1 MSEQGSLSD
10 DGINQSF
17 GYKQELRRALKL
29 FSLYA
34 VAFSIISITTGISLN
49 YAAAIGALGP
59 ASIWLWVVASLGQL
73 LIALVVAE
81 LGTRIPLAGY
91 SYQWGARLVNTAYG
105 WFTGFIGLAYLS
117 VGAAAI
123 NFLVVAPLVATLL
136 EPVLHTN
143 PENPTTNLVITLVIF
158 AANLTVNILSIAL
171 AARINNV
178 AVFTEIVGM
187 VGFAVVVFIAWAI
200 HPTHGLDFLLSTGSA
215 NTGALVLVALPAAA
229 LMGIFTIVGFELAA
243 DLGEEA
249 IGARITVPKAVVWSV
264 ASSAVLGLIALIGF
278 TIALPNDYSKIA
290 ASATPLVEIVNQWLG
305 SGLATVF
312 LVLVIFSILA
322 LDVVGLAATGRLV
335 FAMARDNILPASGF
349 LRVVNPQTRT
359 PIRALVSASL
369 LGLLFTLLG
378 YYIEVTG
385 TGKDAFF
392 ALVGATSTLPFIVY
406 FLTVLAYVLR
416 RDRMASLPQAFN
428 LGPWAKPVMFAALAW
443 TLIALGL
450 LMIPK
455 IFWLT
460 DAIVVVVLLVATV
473 WYFAVLRG
481 RLSRGEAG
489 VEQLRADAPATPAV
503 SPGD

>member
-1 MSEQGSLSD
+1 MSELELAD
-10 DGINQSF
+10 DRINQSF

-49 YAAAIGALGP
+49 YAAAIGAMGP
-59 ASIWLWVVASLGQL
+59 ASIWLWIIASAGQML
-73 LIALVVAE
+73 VALVVAE

-117 VGAAAI
+117 VGSAAI
-123 NFLVVAPLVATLL
+123 NYLVVAPLIATLL
-136 EPVLHTN
+136 QPVIHTDPGNPHTN
-143 PENPTTNLVITLVIF
+143 FVITLVIF
-158 AANLTVNILSIAL
+158 AAILVINIVSIAL

-187 VGFAVVVFIAWAI
+187 VGFAIAVFIAWAI
-200 HPTHGLDFLLSTGSA
+200 HPNHGLSFLFTTGSA
-215 NTGALVLVALPAAA
+215 NTGGLLLVALPAAA

-249 IGARITVPKAVVWSV
+249 IGARITVPKAVLWSV
-264 ASSAVLGLIALIGF
+264 ASSAILGMIALIGF
-278 TIALPNDYSKIA
+278 TIALPNDFSKIA
-290 ASATPLVEIVNQWLG
+290 ASSTPLVDIVNQWLG
-305 SGLATVF
+305 GYPATVF

-322 LDVVGLAATGRLV
+322 LDVVGLAGTGRLI
-335 FAMARDNILPASGF
+335 FAMARDNILPGSSI
-349 LRVVNPQTRT
+349 LRQVNPQTQT
-359 PIRALVSASL
+359 PIRALVTGSL
-369 LGLLFTLLG
+369 LGLLFTIYG
-378 YYIEVTG
+378 YYITVSG
-385 TGKDAFF
+385 NGKDAFF

-406 FLTVLAYVLR
+406 FLTVLAYVIR
-416 RDRMASLPQAFN
+416 RDRMATLPEAFN
-428 LGPWAKPVMFAALAW
+428 LGTWAKPVMFAALGW
-443 TLIALGL
+443 TIIALGL

-460 DAIVVVVLLVATV
+460 DAIVVVVIVLAAV

-481 RLSRGEAG
+481 RLARGEAG
-489 VEQLRADAPATPAV
+489 VEQLPEQAAV
-503 SPGD
+503 SPTP

>member
-1 MSEQGSLSD
+1 MSQTDLAD
-10 DGINQSF
+10 DRINQSF

-49 YAAAIGALGP
+49 YAAAIGAMGP
-59 ASIWLWVVASLGQL
+59 ASIWLWIVASAGQML
-73 LIALVVAE
+73 VALVVAE

-105 WFTGFIGLAYLS
+105 WFTGFIGLAYLA
-117 VGAAAI
+117 VGSAAI
-123 NFLVVAPLVATLL
+123 NYIVVAPLIATLL
-136 EPVLHTN
+136 QPVIHTDPGN
-143 PENPTTNLVITLVIF
+143 PHTNLVITLVIF
-158 AANLTVNILSIAL
+158 ATVLVINIVSIAL

-187 VGFAVVVFIAWAI
+187 VGFAIVVFIAWAI
-200 HPTHGLDFLLSTGSA
+200 HPNHGFGFLLSTGSA
-215 NTGALVLVALPAAA
+215 NTGGLLLVALPAAA

-249 IGARITVPKAVVWSV
+249 IGARITVPKAVLWSV
-264 ASSAVLGLIALIGF
+264 ASSAILGLIALIGF
-278 TIALPNDYSKIA
+278 TIALPNDFSKIA
-290 ASATPLVEIVNQWLG
+290 ASSTPLVDIVNQWLG
-305 SGLATVF
+305 GFPATVF

-322 LDVVGLAATGRLV
+322 LDVVGLAGTGRLI
-335 FAMARDNILPASGF
+335 FAMARDNILPGSSF
-349 LRVVNPQTRT
+349 LRRVNPQTQT
-359 PIRALVSASL
+359 PIRALVIGSL
-369 LGLLFTLLG
+369 LGLVFTIYG
-378 YYIEVTG
+378 YYITVSG

-416 RDRMASLPQAFN
+416 RDRMATLPEAFN
-428 LGPWAKPVMFAALAW
+428 LGTWARPVMFAALGW
-443 TLIALGL
+443 TIIALGL

-460 DAIVVVVLLVATV
+460 DAIVVVVVAV
-473 WYFAVLRG
+473 AALWYFAVLRG
-481 RLSRGEAG
+481 RLARGEAG
-489 VEQLRADAPATPAV
+489 VEQLSEEAAV
-503 SPGD
+503 SPRP

>member
-1 MSEQGSLSD
+1 LSEQGSLAD
-10 DGINQSF
+10 DQINQSF

-59 ASIWLWVVASLGQL
+59 ASIWLWIVASLGQL
-73 LIALVVAE
+73 LVALVVAE

-123 NFLVVAPLVATLL
+123 NYLVVAPLVATLL
-136 EPVLHTN
+136 QPVINTDPGN
-143 PENPTTNLVITLVIF
+143 AFTNLVITVVIFVTVLVI
-158 AANLTVNILSIAL
+158 NIVSIAL
-171 AARINNV
+171 ASRINNV

-200 HPTHGLDFLLSTGSA
+200 HPNHGLGFLFTTGSA
-215 NTGALVLVALPAAA
+215 NTTGLILVGLPAAA

-249 IGARITVPKAVVWSV
+249 IGARITVPKAVIWSV
-264 ASSAVLGLIALIGF
+264 ASSAILGMIALIGF
-278 TIALPNDYSKIA
+278 TIALPNDFSKIA
-290 ASATPLVEIVNQWLG
+290 SSATPLVDIVNLWLG
-305 SGLATVF
+305 GPLSTVF

-322 LDVVGLAATGRLV
+322 LDVVGLAGTGRLI
-335 FAMARDNILPASGF
+335 FAMARDNILPGSAF
-349 LRVVNPQTRT
+349 LRVVNPQTQT
-359 PIRALVSASL
+359 PIRALVTASL
-369 LGLLFTLLG
+369 LGLVFTIYG
-378 YYIEVTG
+378 YYISVSG
-385 TGKDAFF
+385 NGKEAFF

-406 FLTVLAYVLR
+406 LLTVLAYVLR
-416 RDRMASLPQAFN
+416 RDRMASLPEAFN
-428 LGPWAKPVMFAALAW
+428 LGTWAKPVMYAALAW

-460 DAIVVVVLLVATV
+460 DAIVAVVVVIAAL
-473 WYFAVLRG
+473 WYFLVLRG
-481 RLSRGEAG
+481 RLARGEAG
-489 VEQLRADAPATPAV
+489 VEQLPEEASTKA
-503 SPGD
+503 S